1 MPEKFVSSSDYTAW
15 LDEVK
20 SRIVSARISVA
31 RSVNREL
38 ILLYWDIGQG
48 TLEKKKEL
56 GWGDAVVD
64 QLAFD
69 LREAFPHERGF
80 LKQNVWRM
88 RQFYV
93 TYSSA
98 EFLSQAVRELVA
110 AVPWGHHANALAV
123 VTECIADS
131 VILHLI
137 KQLLKA
143 PEVERG
149 KDGKDGF
156 INGKGNWLSN
166 LFRTLFQNSFG
177 SKSSRFILLPTSL
190 PG

>member
-38 ILLYWDIGQG
+38 IFLYWDIGQG
-48 TLEKKKEL
+48 ILEKQKEL

-80 LKQNVWRM
+80 QNRM
-88 RQFYV
+88 
-93 TYSSA
+93 
-98 EFLSQAVRELVA
+98 
-110 AVPWGHHANALAV
+110 
-123 VTECIADS
+123 
-131 VILHLI
+131 
-137 KQLLKA
+137 
-143 PEVERG
+143 
-149 KDGKDGF
+149 
-156 INGKGNWLSN
+156 
-166 LFRTLFQNSFG
+166 FG
-177 SKSSRFILLPTSL
+177 E
-190 PG
+190 